1 MTPRNLEDLYVHELR
16 DLYSAEND
24 IIKALPRMAEKASN
38 PQLQR
43 AFEDHLQQSKRHKE
57 RLEQIFEKRN
67 ETPKGETCKAIKG
80 LIAEA
85 ESLISESKKLFGSD
99 SPTSVLDAG
108 LIAQAQRVEHYEIS
122 AYGTAATYA
131 ETLGHLDEHKLL
143 AATLQE
149 EKATDQQLNELAKGM
164 INPAAVTAEA
174 G

>member
-1 MTPRNLEDLYVHELR
+1 MTPKNLEDLYLHELR
-16 DLYSAEND
+16 DLYSAESD
-24 IIKALPRMAEKASN
+24 LVKALPRMAEKATN
-38 PQLQR
+38 PKLQK
-43 AFEDHLQQSKRHKE
+43 AFENHLEQTKRQRE

-67 ETPKGETCKAIKG
+67 ESPKGETCKAMKG

-85 ESLISESKKLFGSD
+85 ESFISDAKKMFGSD
-99 SPTSVLDAG
+99 SPSSVLDAG
-108 LIAQAQRVEHYEIS
+108 LIAQAQRIEHYEIS

-149 EKATDQQLNELAKGM
+149 EKSTDQELNELAKSLV
-164 INPAAVTAEA
+164 NPAAVTA